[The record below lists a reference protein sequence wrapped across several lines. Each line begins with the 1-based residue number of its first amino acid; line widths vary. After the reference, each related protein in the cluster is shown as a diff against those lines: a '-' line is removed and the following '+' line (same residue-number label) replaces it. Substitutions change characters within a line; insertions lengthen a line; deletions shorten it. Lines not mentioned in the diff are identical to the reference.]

1 MGTYEISSTV
11 VYVLAFIGITAIFS
25 GIWGILQRTR
35 ATPKTDLLNCLQDSP
50 IASSSQSCAHA
61 KSHIVT
67 SWTDAINENVGYS
80 VSILLHGIILSGL
93 TYYIYKSKLKRK
105 D

>member
-35 ATPKTDLLNCLQDSP
+35 ATPKTDLLNCLQYSP
-50 IASSSQSCAHA
+50 SASPSCADA
-61 KSHIVT
+61 KTHIVT
-67 SWTDAINENVGYS
+67 SWTDTINKNVGYS

-93 TYYIYKSKLKRK
+93 TYYIYKSKMRK
-105 D
+105 E